1 MEKYCFFAFMMLLPL
16 SAFAIE
22 ADCFITD
29 KSSVKCD
36 YYLLDD
42 EEESVTGFYT
52 MRADGS
58 WMSKHYVVEKS
69 GTKRV
74 HVSDRI
80 RPGKW
85 PCVVDPVT
93 RTKYMPPDS
102 VGPGCEDSG
111 DYFVERIKSGDKM
124 YLPYF
129 DETLQN
135 FTRKF
140 VMVCDPYK
148 GVTTWR
154 FNKKTDLKTDMHEYG
169 SLRKGTYCED
179 FVATDALY
187 WKP

>member
-1 MEKYCFFAFMMLLPL
+1 MKWILFLSFSMLLPV

-22 ADCFITD
+22 TDCFITD
-29 KSSVKCD
+29 KNSVKCD

-74 HVSDRI
+74 HVSDRM

-129 DETLQN
+129 DEMLHD
-135 FTRKF
+135 FTREF